1 MRRGLRQVVLG
12 IALLLVPCAALAES
26 PDTGDAPVPLVAR
39 ISLEAQNMDVYRDG
53 VLLHQWP
60 VSTARPGK
68 VTPLGSYTAQWL
80 SRFHRSS
87 RYDNAPMPFS
97 IFFHGHYAI
106 HGTDQV
112 SRLGQ
117 PASAGCIRLHPENAE
132 ILFEMTREVG
142 TENMQVEIVR

>member
-12 IALLLVPCAALAES
+12 IALVLAPIAALAES

-39 ISLEAQNMDVYRDG
+39 ISLEAQSMDVFRDG
-53 VLLHQWP
+53 VLLYQWP

-68 VTPLGSYTAQWL
+68 VTPLGTYTAQWL

-117 PASAGCIRLHPENAE
+117 RASAGCIRLHPENAE

-142 TENMQVEIVR
+142 MENMQVEIVR